1 MQTGEKLLEAVRK
14 YNAWDARCPSRRLL
28 DLIADKW
35 TTLVLVVLAPTP
47 KFYSQIRRD
56 VSGISHK
63 MLSQTLRTLEEQHL
77 VLRTV
82 YPTVPPRVE
91 YALTPL
97 AETLVPTLLALIGW
111 AESHASE
118 FQLLACPSPA
128 PTSEA
133 REYVTSG
140 DRQA

>member
-1 MQTGEKLLEAVRK
+1 MTVGEELLEAVRT

-35 TTLVLVVLAPTP
+35 TTLVLVALAPGP
-47 KFYSQIRRD
+47 KYYSDIRRE
-56 VSGISHK
+56 VAGISHK
-63 MLSQTLRTLEEQHL
+63 MVSQTLRTLERQRL

-97 AETLVPTLLALIGW
+97 AKTLIPTLLELISW
-111 AESHASE
+111 AEMHAAE
-118 FQLLACPSPA
+118 LPEP
-128 PTSEA
+128 
-133 REYVTSG
+133 
-140 DRQA
+140 D